1 MLKGVYFKTLPSE
14 NLLYQ
19 ILKPID
25 VKEYCWYNVE
35 EQNEVW
41 DENISD
47 LFFKENVYDGETF
60 SRQIASNNFIVFL
73 KLQAYFEKGSF
84 SNINT
89 YEEFQKSNCQMIL
102 LIYDCE
108 CVEIYSKDQMML
120 KSIYDQAILNNYTE
134 VKFIDEK
141 NFFRTTMNI
150 L

>member
-25 VKEYCWYNVE
+25 VKGYCWYNVE

-41 DENISD
+41 DENIED
-47 LFFKENVYDGETF
+47 AFFKENLYDGESFLQKITL
-60 SRQIASNNFIVFL
+60 NHFIVFL
-73 KLQAYFEKGSF
+73 KLQAYLEKGSF
-84 SNINT
+84 SNIDT
-89 YEEFQKSNCQMIL
+89 YEEFQKSDCQMIL

-108 CVEIYSKDQMML
+108 CVEIYSKDMTVL
-120 KSIYDQAILNNYTE
+120 KSIYDQALLNNYTE
-134 VKFIDEK
+134 VEFIDEK
-141 NFFRTTMNI
+141 NFSRTTMNI